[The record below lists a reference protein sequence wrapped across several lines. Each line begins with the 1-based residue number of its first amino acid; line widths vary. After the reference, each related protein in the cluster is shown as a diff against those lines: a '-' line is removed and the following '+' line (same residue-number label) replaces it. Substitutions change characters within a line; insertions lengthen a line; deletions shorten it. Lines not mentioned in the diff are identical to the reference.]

1 MGDYLIEAGFSAKH
15 CGLHVPMEREDRY
28 KGKSQRNGLVNSAVM
43 RYMAG
48 EIDEDEWRR
57 LEQPFWDLIKAGP

>member
-43 RYMAG
+43 LFSRQFG
-48 EIDEDEWRR
+48 KR
-57 LEQPFWDLIKAGP
+57 LSH